1 MLTRIICRGPSL
13 FEQVAGPLA
22 FVIAYSLGL
31 GLVVSSIVFLVAVVA
46 VRVWLK
52 PYGPG
57 RWTE

>member
-1 MLTRIICRGPSL
+1 MLTRIIYRGPSL
-13 FEQVAGPLA
+13 SEQFAGPLA

-31 GLVVSSIVFLVAVVA
+31 GLVISSIVFLLVLGAVQA
-46 VRVWLK
+46 WRK

>member
-13 FEQVAGPLA
+13 LEQVAGPFA

-31 GLVVSSIVFLVAVVA
+31 GLVVSAIVFLVAVGA
-46 VRVWLK
+46 VQVWLK
-52 PYGPG
+52 PNGPG